1 MTTGFAFAFSVSCNI
16 IKGIVHPKIHYICVR
31 VCVLRMSMYK
41 KNMHIYRK
49 WRKVLN
55 NLHAYIHK

>member
-41 KNMHIYRK
+41 KKYAHIQK
-49 WRKVLN
+49 MEKST
-55 NLHAYIHK
+55 K